1 MSPEMRRR
9 SVKVWRYM
17 SFGRFVW
24 MLKRKALWMSRVD
37 QLDDA
42 WEGVLGAG
50 KGPVE
55 RRIFVNCWTAQNSES
70 HAMWSI
76 YCTSKEGVAIQTT
89 LSKLR
94 RSVGQFS
101 VLPVQYVDPG
111 SMRGEKVT
119 ALELAVRKRKPF
131 QYEKELRIVH
141 VPPDKPQR
149 APLLPPV
156 EDDEDDDEPGGIL
169 LVTELYGFPLTW
181 EPERWLEAVLI
192 HPGADYTFRYA
203 LEAVVEALAPSLRER
218 IRMSGMAKR
227 PPKLSM
233 KG

>member
-1 MSPEMRRR
+1 MGVERR
-9 SVKVWRYM
+9 SLKVWRYM

-50 KGPVE
+50 EGPVE

-89 LSKLR
+89 LSKLKT
-94 RSVGQFS
+94 SVVRFP
-101 VLPVQYVDPG
+101 VLPVKYVDPG
-111 SMRGEKVT
+111 SISGTEITPR
-119 ALELAVRKRKPF
+119 ELAVRKRRPF
-131 QYEKELRIVH
+131 QYEKERRIVH
-141 VPPDKPQR
+141 VPDKPWR
-149 APLLPPV
+149 KPVSSSV
-156 EDDEDDDEPGGIL
+156 EDTDDQGGVL
-169 LVTELYGFPLTW
+169 VVTELYGFPLAW
-181 EPERWLEAVLI
+181 DPEKWLETVLI

-203 LEAVVEALAPSLRER
+203 VEAVVEALAPSLKSR
-218 IRMSGMAKR
+218 IRWSGMAAR
-227 PPKLSM
+227 PPKLPR
-233 KG
+233 KE